1 MHFPPFGLR
10 NFFGAKNRIREGA
23 PEMSYGTWGA
33 CLSRVRVQLG
43 EGVLGWTYEDLYY
56 SLFVSMRIKHH
67 QRSHHR
73 FLYSYLFLLLS
84 IPAVLRGRGII
95 TVISISIAI
104 VISVSLMVV
113 VVVMVMMT
121 VALRT

>member
-1 MHFPPFGLR
+1 
-10 NFFGAKNRIREGA
+10 
-23 PEMSYGTWGA
+23 
-33 CLSRVRVQLG
+33 
-43 EGVLGWTYEDLYY
+43 
-56 SLFVSMRIKHH
+56 MRIKHH

-73 FLYSYLFLLLS
+73 FLYSSLFLLLS

-113 VVVMVMMT
+113 VVVMVMMMVPSST
-121 VALRT
+121 AATTTGTFAEMRAARDGVRQLVRF